1 MLRGSPTLTKCLP
14 PKMVPEIA
22 AMAVE
27 GGPLGVKS
35 LLMLASR
42 AVSEVAWNVSAGE
55 NGAGVEHDQVM
66 RRLVRE
72 WRVQEEAA
80 HTSCSC
86 LLYTSDA
93 ADE

>member
-1 MLRGSPTLTKCLP
+1 
-14 PKMVPEIA
+14 MVPEIA

-72 WRVQEEAA
+72 WRGQEEAA
-80 HTSCSC
+80 HTSCSVV
-86 LLYTSDA
+86 
-93 ADE
+93 